1 MGRAPLCPHLQPCGE
16 ESELSWILIKNGYV
30 VTNDVARNVYP
41 SVPAARGIGPSFFHE
56 ILPASDARS
65 HEMTERQPDAVGT
78 IGKVTG
84 VHLFC
89 SGIPNLGKA
98 QLQHPF
104 GKGGRLKEG
113 VRNGSLRAA
122 TAFVKSSKICR
133 PSSSRFRG
141 EANNQR

>member
-1 MGRAPLCPHLQPCGE
+1 M
-16 ESELSWILIKNGYV
+16 
-30 VTNDVARNVYP
+30 VARNVYP
-41 SVPAARGIGPSFFHE
+41 SVPAAREVGPSFFHE

-65 HEMTERQPDAVGT
+65 HEMTERQPDVVGT

-113 VRNGSLRAA
+113 EKRLAPSGNGLRQKLQDLPALVISQ
-122 TAFVKSSKICR
+122 FGG
-133 PSSSRFRG
+133 G
-141 EANNQR
+141 E